1 MNISKRILGAALL
14 VFGFAATLPAQDS
27 QAKLWDAA
35 IAGDTAGIRSAIAA
49 GAVID
54 SLDVRTSKNGRRP
67 LNWAALSNKPEAVK
81 LLIALK
87 APLQAVNLTGFTA
100 LHHAAEVGAL
110 ESARVLLEAGADA
123 TQQNNA
129 GETPADV
136 AISRGFLELGLIL
149 KGTAPPK
156 K

>member
-1 MNISKRILGAALL
+1 MNISRTISGAALL
-14 VFGFAATLPAQDS
+14 VIGFATALPAQDT

-35 IAGDTAGIRSAIAA
+35 IAGDTAGIRSAVAD
-49 GAVID
+49 GAVVD
-54 SLDVRTSKNGRRP
+54 SLDLRTSKNGRRA
-67 LNWAALSNKPEAVK
+67 LNWAALSNKPEAIR
-81 LLIALK
+81 LLIELK
-87 APLQAVNLTGFTA
+87 APVQAVNLTGFTA

-110 ESARVLLEAGADA
+110 ESARALIDAGADA

-149 KGTAPPK
+149 KGLAQQK